1 MLDGLQV
8 VAVVPA
14 RGGSKSIPR
23 KNIHPLG
30 GRPLLSWSIA
40 AARAVP
46 EIDRILV
53 STDDDEI
60 ASVAR
65 THGAEV
71 HHRPAALATDDAL
84 VVDTLRHL
92 IADLR
97 SRDEPIDVL
106 VLLEP
111 TCPLRSPEDIGA
123 CLRRLAGGGLDSVAT
138 FKPAELHPHRAW
150 RIQSEAASPFL
161 SAVDPWQPRQKLP
174 PAFQLNG
181 AVYAF
186 RADRLPADA
195 AAILFGEMG
204 AVVMPAERSIDI
216 DDYLDFLVAEAVLG
230 ARS

>member
-1 MLDGLQV
+1 MR
-8 VAVVPA
+8 VATV
-14 RGGSKSIPR
+14 
-23 KNIHPLG
+23 
-30 GRPLLSWSIA
+30 
-40 AARAVP
+40 
-46 EIDRILV
+46 
-53 STDDDEI
+53 
-60 ASVAR
+60 
-65 THGAEV
+65 
-71 HHRPAALATDDAL
+71 DDAAT
-84 VVDTLRHL
+84 VGGMLRDFNDEFETPGPT
-92 IADLR
+92 AAEFATRFR
-97 SRDEPIDVL
+97 SLLALDDVL

-186 RADRLPADA
+186 RTDRLPADS
-195 AAILFGEMG
+195 AAILFGAMG

-216 DDYLDFLVAEAVLG
+216 DDALDLLVAEAVLG